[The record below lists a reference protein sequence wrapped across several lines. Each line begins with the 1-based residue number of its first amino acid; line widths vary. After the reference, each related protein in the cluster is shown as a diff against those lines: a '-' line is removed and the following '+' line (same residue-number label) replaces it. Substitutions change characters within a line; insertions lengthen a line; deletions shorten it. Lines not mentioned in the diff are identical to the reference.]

1 MNLFVLL
8 GIIGLSSLI
17 LTMIGLGGGLVF
29 SPLFVLLGFPKS
41 MAVAASL
48 FLNGIA
54 AASASLVYI
63 RKKMVDFSV
72 ALPIII
78 ASSIGA
84 PLGALTTHR
93 VDTRIFMMI
102 MMSVVLAAALRMLFS
117 SKGAPKR
124 PEAGRSVKIL
134 GGGSIGLAIG
144 FLGGMLG
151 IGGGV
156 FVVPM
161 LIYFIGISTRT
172 AAASSAFIVCFS
184 SLTGFIT
191 HASISSIDWRFILWA
206 ALFSFVGG
214 QIGSRIMAEKL
225 RGRTIRIVFGVV
237 LMGFFFKLLQ
247 RTFF

>member
-1 MNLFVLL
+1 MNLFVLF
-8 GIIGLSSLI
+8 GVIGLSSLV

-29 SPLFVLLGFPKS
+29 SPLFVVLGFPKS

-54 AASASLVYI
+54 AASASLVYV
-63 RKKMVDFSV
+63 RKKMVDFPV

-78 ASSIGA
+78 ASSLGA

-93 VDTRIFMMI
+93 VDTGIFMVVLML
-102 MMSVVLAAALRMLFS
+102 VVLAAALRMIFS
-117 SKGAPKR
+117 SKGEPKG
-124 PEAGRSVKIL
+124 PEASRSVKIF
-134 GGGSIGLAIG
+134 GGGAIGLVIG

-156 FVVPM
+156 FVVPL

-191 HASISSIDWRFILWA
+191 HAAISSIDWHFILWA
-206 ALFSFVGG
+206 ALFSFAGG

-237 LMGFFFKLLQ
+237 LLCFFFKLMQ